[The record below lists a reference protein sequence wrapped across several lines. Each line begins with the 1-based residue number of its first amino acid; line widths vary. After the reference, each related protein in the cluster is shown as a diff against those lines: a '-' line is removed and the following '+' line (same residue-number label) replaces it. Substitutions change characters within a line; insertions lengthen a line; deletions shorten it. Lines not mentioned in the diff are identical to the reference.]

1 MSRATRAVALAAVA
15 SVLAL
20 AAPAGRA
27 AAQDL
32 ATLFPLEADVRT
44 SAPGLARLALPAAV
58 LERCAPDLSDLRLFD
73 RTGSEVPYVVDPGL
87 PSGRERLER
96 VVAEA
101 VVTDL
106 EREET
111 PREGGRAAT
120 RETYRVAPPATS
132 PPGGSWTLVATSA
145 RPRWVRTVEVLGVA
159 HDGTTV
165 PLVPRA
171 SLVRLGQRLVDR
183 DRIALPPFDGEEIV
197 VTISGEE
204 GFFLEPEL
212 RFEADRVLTMADVA
226 PRPLAILSQRSR
238 NGRTVLEVER
248 PPGLVAGRL
257 RIESA
262 TPAFDRSVE
271 VSDVAAD
278 GSARPLGRGRI
289 LRAPGPGVGSALA
302 AQLDVVIAPA
312 RRAHLR
318 VEIADGDS
326 PPLADL
332 RVSALTTPPA
342 LLFALPAAAPEE
354 PAGLLRFGGGRAYP
368 PRYDVADLLRDALA
382 ASGEVLDDATRIP
395 PATLGPV
402 RPNPRF
408 DPAPALAPIMHPGA
422 ALDPDDW
429 RWHRAV
435 VIPPSPEGLVT
446 VQLAPV
452 DLAHAEPSGADLR
465 LVDAQHRQ
473 WPFVVAPGVE
483 RESVLLEASGPEVA
497 DGRSRWRLTLAAG
510 PLALDRLVVHTARPA
525 LGRRYRIL
533 ATVDGEE
540 RVLAA
545 GVLAQDL
552 RRRAPATLPFPATRA
567 DALVLEV
574 EDGDDA
580 PLAISRIEAPVAL
593 PRLLVAAPAGSY
605 LLLAGNPD
613 AAAPRYEIERARDV
627 VAGLRSVRATLGQAR
642 ENPSWRGTPGG
653 TARLRERL
661 ARGAIWAAIVLAVLI
676 LGALTLRAA
685 RGPAPHR

>member
-1 MSRATRAVALAAVA
+1 MSRAARPVALAAV
-15 SVLAL
+15 LAL
-20 AAPAGRA
+20 AWPAGRA

-44 SAPGLARLALPAAV
+44 GAPGLARLELPAEV
-58 LERCAPDLSDLRLFD
+58 LERSAPDLSDVRLFD
-73 RTGSEVPYVVDPGL
+73 AAGNEVPYVVDPGL

-96 VVAEA
+96 VVADA

-111 PREGGRAAT
+111 PREGGRATT
-120 RETYRVAPPATS
+120 RETYRVALPATS
-132 PPGGSWTLVATSA
+132 PPGGSWTLVVTSA
-145 RPRWVRTVEVLGVA
+145 QPRWVRSVEVLGVA
-159 HDGTTV
+159 RDGTTV

-183 DRIALPPFDGEEIV
+183 DRVALPPFEGEEIV
-197 VTISGEE
+197 VAISGEE
-204 GFFLEPEL
+204 GFFLEPVL
-212 RFEADRVLTMADVA
+212 RFEADRALAASDA
-226 PRPLAILSQRSR
+226 IERPLEILSQRSG

-262 TPAFDRSVE
+262 TPAFDRAVE

-278 GSARPLGRGRI
+278 GKTRRLGRGRI
-289 LRAPGPGVGSALA
+289 LRAPALGAGAALA
-302 AQLDVVIAPA
+302 EQLDVVIEPA
-312 RRAHLR
+312 RRPHLR
-318 VEIADGDS
+318 VEITDGDS
-326 PPLADL
+326 PPLEEI
-332 RVSALTTPPA
+332 RVSALASAPA
-342 LLFALPAAAPEE
+342 ILFALPDGPAEE
-354 PAGLLRFGGGRAYP
+354 PAGVLRFGGRRAYL

-382 ASGEVLDDATRIP
+382 ASGEVLDDAARIP
-395 PATLGPV
+395 AATLGPV

-408 DPAPALAPIMHPGA
+408 DPAPALAPIMHPGMVV
-422 ALDPDDW
+422 DPNDW
-429 RWHRAV
+429 RWHRSV
-435 VIPPSPEGLVT
+435 EIPPSPEGLVT
-446 VQLAPV
+446 VHLAAL
-452 DLAHAEPSGADLR
+452 DLLYARPSGADLR

-473 WPFVVAPGVE
+473 WPFLVAPGGE
-483 RESVLLEASGPEVA
+483 RESVALEMSGPEVE
-497 DGRSRWRLTLAAG
+497 DGRSRWRLVPATG
-510 PLALDRLVVHTARPA
+510 PLALDRLVIHTARPA
-525 LGRRYRIL
+525 LGRPFRIL
-533 ATVDGEE
+533 TTVDGEE
-540 RVLAA
+540 RVLAT

-552 RRRAPATLPFPATRA
+552 RRRAPATLSFPPLRV

-580 PLAISRIEAPVAL
+580 PLAITRVEAPVAP

-613 AAAPRYEIERARDV
+613 AAAPRYEIERARDL
-627 VAGLRSVRATLGQAR
+627 VAGLRSVPATLGEGR

-661 ARGAIWAAIVLAVLI
+661 TRGAIWTAIVLAVLI